1 MSGITLIDED
11 DDSMFAARSTYGVAY
26 PHLDFEEEQ
35 EEVIV
40 IDDDEDCV
48 QVKDEQAA
56 PMSGKSPES
65 PTKRPY
71 SSGRAKSR
79 NMGWTVITGGEDLSQ
94 GRLGDFLK
102 ADNAKKAA
110 GLGYHVA
117 GQERNTR
124 AADGNK
130 CTRKVQR
137 CGYFNE
143 KPSCPAQRVI
153 VTNHITKRSTVLE
166 STGEGAMHNDHTGSR
181 VKGCG
186 MSTPCITL
194 SHSPSQS

>member
-1 MSGITLIDED
+1 MSDDDDKSD
-11 DDSMFAARSTYGVAY
+11 DDSLSAARSPYGVAY
-26 PHLDFEEEQ
+26 PDLDFGEEQ
-35 EEVIV
+35 EEVIA
-40 IDDDEDCV
+40 IDDDDDCV
-48 QVKDEQAA
+48 QVKDEHAA
-56 PMSGKSPES
+56 PMSGKSPEGL
-65 PTKRPY
+65 PKRSY
-71 SSGRAKSR
+71 AVGRAKSR
-79 NMGWTVITGGEDLSQ
+79 NMGWTVIAGGEDLSQ

-102 ADNAKKAA
+102 ADDAEKAA
-110 GLGYHVA
+110 GLGYHAA
-117 GQERNTR
+117 GQERNTG
-124 AADGNK
+124 AKDGNR

-137 CGYFNE
+137 CGYHTE

-153 VTNHITKRSTVLE
+153 VTNRVTNRSTVLE